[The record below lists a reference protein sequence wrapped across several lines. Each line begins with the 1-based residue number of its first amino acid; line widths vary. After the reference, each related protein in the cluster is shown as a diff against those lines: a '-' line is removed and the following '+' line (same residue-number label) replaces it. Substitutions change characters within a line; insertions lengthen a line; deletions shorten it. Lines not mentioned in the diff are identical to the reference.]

1 MSVWQLSLLHLTVYK
16 LPHFFVIVY
25 NGVVSKTYLSVYLT
39 CGTLLTS
46 HFVFN
51 LLSSTPTGSSGKHI
65 PWLSHLEAPGVT
77 HSTKSAH
84 RRLWSSGQLVQRA
97 EHQRFSSTPTNTFQC
112 TVVFFV
118 YSSRKNAGILL
129 GLLNTGVEYND
140 HYSRETL
147 YLSRQGLW
155 LEKQT
160 IDNTTQT
167 IPLALI
173 TIEATCPRKR
183 KCYTM
188 TPLQSDSRELSII
201 NQFGSPANGG
211 DSEKK
216 LKDVVGWG

>member
-1 MSVWQLSLLHLTVYK
+1 MSVWQLSLLHLTVNK

-25 NGVVSKTYLSVYLT
+25 NGVVSKTYLTQVFISRVGHSSLHISFSTYFLPRQLGPVVNT
-39 CGTLLTS
+39 SLDCRIWKHLVQHTPQSLLIEGCDLPDS
-46 HFVFN
+46 
-51 LLSSTPTGSSGKHI
+51 
-65 PWLSHLEAPGVT
+65 WC
-77 HSTKSAH
+77 
-84 RRLWSSGQLVQRA
+84 SGQNINDFLQHLQTHFNAQLYFLFTLR
-97 EHQRFSSTPTNTFQC
+97 ERTHF
-112 TVVFFV
+112 
-118 YSSRKNAGILL
+118 AGILL
-129 GLLNTGVEYND
+129 GLPNTGVEYND

-211 DSEKK
+211 DSEKN
-216 LKDVVGWG
+216 